1 MLMQSLVDVVLQLWT
16 KSEKQAFKCHVILRS
31 RQLHLRDRI
40 VQRRMP
46 LRFSQFFNTCLFIS
60 QTKPKVF
67 IEYLQNY

>member
-1 MLMQSLVDVVLQLWT
+1 MLTQSLLDVLLQLWS

-40 VQRRMP
+40 VQSRTP
-46 LRFSQFFNTCLFIS
+46 SRFSQFFSTCLFIS